1 MSEQTQVEKKPGRK
15 LIPTSPELDEPELE
29 AIKAIK
35 SYETTERKIS
45 LFESENG
52 EVFKTYDAMLDEL
65 ERKRQVAD
73 AKIRATDATFGP
85 WERFSEQ
92 KNYDT
97 TALYDLIGKERF
109 LALGG
114 TVTEM
119 PVIELERDK
128 LELAIAEKEISKSV
142 VSAILKI
149 TPKYRAPK
157 PRLRT

>member
-1 MSEQTQVEKKPGRK
+1 MTETQVEQKKPGRK

-45 LFESENG
+45 LFESTNG
-52 EVFKTYDAMLDEL
+52 EVFKTYDGMLEEL

-92 KNYDT
+92 KKYDT

-119 PVIELERDK
+119 PVIELDRDK
-128 LELAIAEKEISKSV
+128 LELAIASKELSKAV
-142 VSAILKI
+142 VAAILKI
-149 TPKYRAPK
+149 TPMYRAPK
-157 PRLRT
+157 ARHRT